1 MNGGEAGG
9 KHEYISLKEKTSDM
23 EGLDYNIR
31 FYPRLSLHQVH
42 KEHTYGLQNFVTGAV
57 IFREIFHL

>member
-1 MNGGEAGG
+1 MGGEAGG

-31 FYPRLSLHQVH
+31 FYPRPSLHPGH
-42 KEHTYGLQNFVTGAV
+42 DEHTCGLQNFVPGEV
-57 IFREIFHL
+57 IFKEIFHL